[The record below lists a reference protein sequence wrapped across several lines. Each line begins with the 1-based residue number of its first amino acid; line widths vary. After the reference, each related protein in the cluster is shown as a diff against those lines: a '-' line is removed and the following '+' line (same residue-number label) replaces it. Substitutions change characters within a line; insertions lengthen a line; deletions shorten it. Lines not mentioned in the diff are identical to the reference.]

1 MQLKTSVRN
10 LVEFLLRSGDIDNR
24 RAVSADGAMVEGG
37 RIHRMIQRRMGAE
50 YKAEVSL
57 RYIHSIRETEAAPVR
72 YDIIIEGRAD
82 GIITQPE
89 GFTVDEIKGTY
100 RDVSRLTEPVPVHL
114 AQAKC
119 YACMYRLERT
129 ARKEKE
135 QKRKEEESEGN
146 WNGSMVPAIREYED
160 TIRVRMTYCNMD
172 TEEIRYFHYEYTWKE
187 LELWFFDLI
196 GQYRKWADM
205 EFDWKQKRQDSIHR
219 LSFPFPYR
227 KGQKELAGYVYR
239 TICHRRK
246 LFLEAPTG
254 VGKTISTVFPAIK
267 AVGEGKADK
276 IFYLTAKTI
285 TRTVA
290 DETFSLLR
298 SGGLSFKTVLLT
310 ARDKICFLEETECN
324 PLVCPYAAGHFDR
337 INEALYDILTHEVN
351 FFREVIVDY
360 ARRYQVCPFEM
371 GLDISLFCDG
381 IICDYNYVFDPHV
394 YLKRFFGESIQ
405 GEYLFLI
412 DEAHN
417 LVERGREMYSASLW
431 KEDFLACKHFVK
443 GIDHR
448 MARQLDKCNR
458 ELLHLK
464 RLCDGEWQ
472 IVELLS
478 PFTMALTKLHGIL
491 EDFLEEREDRV
502 DAGVRKELLDFYFAV
517 SHFLEIYERM
527 DHHYVAYTMMEEDGR
542 FLLRLFCINPA
553 VNLRECMGRACSSIL
568 FSATLLP
575 IQYYKGLLGGD
586 AEDYEVYAQSTFDRR
601 RCGLFTGIDVTTR
614 YTRRNE
620 EEYARIAQYIY
631 ETVKNRYGNYMIF
644 FPSHRFLQ
652 NVYEIYID
660 RYWEEE
666 TQECIVQEGH
676 MDERAREAF
685 LHRFSLNE
693 DCDFRQIIQME
704 VELEE
709 EKSLLGF
716 CVMGGIF
723 SEGIDLKND
732 SLIGAIIV
740 GTGIPQVCP
749 EREILKQYFDEEG
762 ENGFDY
768 AYRFPGMNKV
778 LQSAGRVIRTKEDIG
793 IVILLDER
801 FGDYSYRRLFPREW
815 ENCEKVTV
823 DQISRRIERFWDEWL

>member
-1 MQLKTSVRN
+1 
-10 LVEFLLRSGDIDNR
+10 
-24 RAVSADGAMVEGG
+24 
-37 RIHRMIQRRMGAE
+37 
-50 YKAEVSL
+50 
-57 RYIHSIRETEAAPVR
+57 
-72 YDIIIEGRAD
+72 
-82 GIITQPE
+82 
-89 GFTVDEIKGTY
+89 
-100 RDVSRLTEPVPVHL
+100 
-114 AQAKC
+114 
-119 YACMYRLERT
+119 
-129 ARKEKE
+129 
-135 QKRKEEESEGN
+135 
-146 WNGSMVPAIREYED
+146 
-160 TIRVRMTYCNMD
+160 
-172 TEEIRYFHYEYTWKE
+172 
-187 LELWFFDLI
+187 
-196 GQYRKWADM
+196 
-205 EFDWKQKRQDSIHR
+205 
-219 LSFPFPYR
+219 
-227 KGQKELAGYVYR
+227 
-239 TICHRRK
+239 
-246 LFLEAPTG
+246 
-254 VGKTISTVFPAIK
+254 
-267 AVGEGKADK
+267 
-276 IFYLTAKTI
+276 
-285 TRTVA
+285 
-290 DETFSLLR
+290 
-298 SGGLSFKTVLLT
+298 
-310 ARDKICFLEETECN
+310 
-324 PLVCPYAAGHFDR
+324 
-337 INEALYDILTHEVN
+337 
-351 FFREVIVDY
+351 
-360 ARRYQVCPFEM
+360 
-371 GLDISLFCDG
+371 
-381 IICDYNYVFDPHV
+381 
-394 YLKRFFGESIQ
+394 
-405 GEYLFLI
+405 
-412 DEAHN
+412 
-417 LVERGREMYSASLW
+417 
-431 KEDFLACKHFVK
+431 
-443 GIDHR
+443 
-448 MARQLDKCNR
+448 
-458 ELLHLK
+458 
-464 RLCDGEWQ
+464 
-472 IVELLS
+472 
-478 PFTMALTKLHGIL
+478 
-491 EDFLEEREDRV
+491 
-502 DAGVRKELLDFYFAV
+502 
-517 SHFLEIYERM
+517 
-527 DHHYVAYTMMEEDGR
+527 
-542 FLLRLFCINPA
+542 
-553 VNLRECMGRACSSIL
+553 MGRACSSIL

-652 NVYEIYID
+652 NVYEIYMD